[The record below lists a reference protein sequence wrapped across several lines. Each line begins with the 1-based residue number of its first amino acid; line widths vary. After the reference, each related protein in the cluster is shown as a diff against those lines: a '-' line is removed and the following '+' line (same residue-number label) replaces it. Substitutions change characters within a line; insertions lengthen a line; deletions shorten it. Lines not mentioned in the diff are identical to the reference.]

1 MSIKSTILSG
11 GTPTTVYQSSTQ
23 TAVTTSYFCNKSQ
36 QLVYVNIH
44 LVPSG
49 GTAVP
54 ENLIYWQIEIDSND
68 TYIMDTE
75 RLIFDTDD
83 SIVAVA
89 SEPDSIVATVSYV
102 EV

>member
-11 GTPTTVYQSSTQ
+11 VTPDTIYQSAGQ
-23 TAVTTSYFCNKSQ
+23 TAVTTSYFCNKSMGI
-36 QLVYVNIH
+36 VTINIH

-49 GTAVP
+49 GLAQP
-54 ENLIYWQIEIDSND
+54 ENLIYWALEIASND

-75 RLIFDTDD
+75 RLIFDSGD
-83 SIVAVA
+83 SIVAEA
-89 SEPDSIVATVSYV
+89 SSPGSIVATVSYV